1 MEARS
6 AQEEIRLVLET
17 LLDQCKR
24 KKKHLKNPLLHT
36 PEIQFITEWFF
47 YVVSQFVVGCL
58 KSVLLFVS
66 LQYYLP

>member
-1 MEARS
+1 M
-6 AQEEIRLVLET
+6 Q
-17 LLDQCKR
+17 K